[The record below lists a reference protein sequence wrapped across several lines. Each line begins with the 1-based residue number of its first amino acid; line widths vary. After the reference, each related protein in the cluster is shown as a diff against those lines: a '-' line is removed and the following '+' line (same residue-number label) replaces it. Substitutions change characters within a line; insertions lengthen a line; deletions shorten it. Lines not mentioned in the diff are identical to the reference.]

1 MTYTLSGALR
11 QQVIV
16 LTFAVLLISSSQLG
30 VFANATN
37 KSSLTLEPSSV
48 VIKVGDT
55 ATINAVLVNGQ
66 NTTFSKICFN
76 IEGFPSTGFI
86 TSITPECTTLQ
97 PFENFTAS
105 LNVTATPAAAPQ
117 NVTALIV
124 ASGDTFAVQA
134 FLLVTVVP
142 AISAWIPWSMIIV
155 FVAILSLS
163 LFYGNKR
170 KRRRKK

>member
-1 MTYTLSGALR
+1 M
-11 QQVIV
+11 
-16 LTFAVLLISSSQLG
+16 LTFAVLLISSLRLG
-30 VFANATN
+30 ALANATN
-37 KSSLTLEPSSV
+37 QMSQNQPSLILDPSSV

-55 ATINAVLVNGQ
+55 ATISAVLVNGQ
-66 NTTFSKICFN
+66 NSTFSQVCFN

-97 PFENFTAS
+97 PFENFTSS

-124 ASGDTFAVQA
+124 ARGGTFAVQA

-142 AISAWIPWSMIIV
+142 AISAWIPWSMIVV
-155 FVAILSLS
+155 FVAILGLS
-163 LFYGNKR
+163 LFYGNRR
-170 KRRRKK
+170 KRRRRR

>member
-1 MTYTLSGALR
+1 MR

-16 LTFAVLLISSSQLG
+16 LTFAVLLISSLQLA

-37 KSSLTLEPSSV
+37 QISQNQPSLTLEPSSV

-55 ATINAVLVNGQ
+55 ATISAVLVNGQ
-66 NTTFSKICFN
+66 NTTFSQVCFE
-76 IEGFPSTGFI
+76 IEGFPATGFI
-86 TSITPECTTLQ
+86 TSITPECTALQ
-97 PFENFTAS
+97 PFETMTAS

-124 ASGDTFAVQA
+124 ASGGTLAVQA

-142 AISAWIPWSMIIV
+142 AIPAWIPWSMIAV
-155 FVAILSLS
+155 FIAILGLS

-170 KRRRKK
+170 KRRRRK

>member
-1 MTYTLSGALR
+1 M
-11 QQVIV
+11 
-16 LTFAVLLISSSQLG
+16 LTFAVLLISSLQFG
-30 VFANATN
+30 VSAKATN
-37 KSSLTLEPSSV
+37 QTSQNQPSLTLEPSSV

-66 NTTFSKICFN
+66 NMTFSQVCFD

-86 TSITPECTTLQ
+86 TSITPECTALQ
-97 PFENFTAS
+97 PFENFTAM

-124 ASGDTFAVQA
+124 ASGGTLSVQA

-142 AISAWIPWSMIIV
+142 AISAWIPWSMIGV
-155 FVAILSLS
+155 FVAILCLS
-163 LFYGNKR
+163 LFYGNRR
-170 KRRRKK
+170 KRRVRK

>member
-1 MTYTLSGALR
+1 M
-11 QQVIV
+11 
-16 LTFAVLLISSSQLG
+16 LTFAVLLISSLQLG
-30 VFANATN
+30 VLANATN
-37 KSSLTLEPSSV
+37 QISQNQPSLTLEPSSV

-66 NTTFSKICFN
+66 NMTFSQVCFN

-86 TSITPECTTLQ
+86 TSITPECTALQ

-124 ASGDTFAVQA
+124 ASGGT
-134 FLLVTVVP
+134 
-142 AISAWIPWSMIIV
+142 
-155 FVAILSLS
+155 LSV
-163 LFYGNKR
+163 
-170 KRRRKK
+170 

>member
-1 MTYTLSGALR
+1 M
-11 QQVIV
+11 
-16 LTFAVLLISSSQLG
+16 LTFAVLLISSFQAG

-37 KSSLTLEPSSV
+37 QLSQNQSSLTLEPSSV

-55 ATINAVLVNGQ
+55 ATISAVLVNGQ
-66 NTTFSKICFN
+66 NTTISQVCFQ

-97 PFENFTAS
+97 PFETMSAS

-124 ASGDTFAVQA
+124 ASGGTLAVQA

-142 AISAWIPWSMIIV
+142 AISAWIPWSMIIA
-155 FVAILSLS
+155 FVAILGLS
-163 LFYGNKR
+163 LFYGNKH
-170 KRRRKK
+170 KRRRKR

>member
-1 MTYTLSGALR
+1 LR
-11 QQVIV
+11 RQVV
-16 LTFAVLLISSSQLG
+16 ALTFAVLLISSLQL
-30 VFANATN
+30 VVLANATQN
-37 KSSLTLEPSSV
+37 QSSLTLEPSSV

-55 ATINAVLVNGQ
+55 ATISAVLVNGQ
-66 NTTFSKICFN
+66 NSTFTQICFN

-97 PFENFTAS
+97 PFETISAS

-124 ASGDTFAVQA
+124 ATGGTLVVQA

-142 AISAWIPWSMIIV
+142 AIPAWIPWSMIGV
-155 FVAILSLS
+155 FVAILGLS
-163 LFYGNKR
+163 LFWGNRR
-170 KRRRKK
+170 KRRRRR